1 MKEKDFKFDLQL
13 FANEEGGK
21 DKDNK
26 GEEVSQPDLEEA
38 LGKALL
44 TVTKAKKK
52 EPLPPIDEEDE
63 EGEEEEEEEG
73 LRLKAKKAKKSE
85 ATKKSGGDEEGEEPD
100 FEELSKGLE
109 EEMLERDEKATDEM
123 IDAVPFIKALFD
135 TLENQVCNLVEAV
148 IYVSDEQKKFK
159 KELKKSVEINV
170 AQAKLIKSMSEN
182 MRKMGETPLPRKS
195 VLGQNFEIIQKSG
208 DGNGEKKFS
217 LTKLQA
223 IDKLTELCKSDKI
236 TLEELTKAEW
246 RIQKGVPLDGDLDHI
261 NDLLS
266 K

>member
-1 MKEKDFKFDLQL
+1 MGNKDFKVDLQL
-13 FANEEGGK
+13 FAEDGKDKDK

-26 GEEVSQPDLEEA
+26 SEDVNPIELEEA
-38 LGKALL
+38 LGKALVEA
-44 TVTKAKKK
+44 TTKAKKK

-63 EGEEEEEEEG
+63 EDEEEEMEG
-73 LRLKAKKAKKSE
+73 EIKAKKAKKAKKSE
-85 ATKKSGGDEEGEEPD
+85 GDDDEEPD
-100 FEELSKGLE
+100 FEALSKGLE
-109 EEMLERDEKATDEM
+109 EDILEREEKATEEI
-123 IDAVPFIKALFD
+123 IDAVPFVKALIDSLDSQIGELIKAIVYL
-135 TLENQVCNLVEAV
+135 
-148 IYVSDEQKKFK
+148 SDEQVKI
-159 KELKKSVEINV
+159 KKSLRKSGDLDV

-195 VLGQNFEIIQKSG
+195 VLGQNFEIIQKAG
-208 DGNGEKKFS
+208 GNGNEDKIFS

-246 RIQKGVPLDGDLDHI
+246 RIQKGVPLEGDLDHI
-261 NDLLS
+261 NGLLS